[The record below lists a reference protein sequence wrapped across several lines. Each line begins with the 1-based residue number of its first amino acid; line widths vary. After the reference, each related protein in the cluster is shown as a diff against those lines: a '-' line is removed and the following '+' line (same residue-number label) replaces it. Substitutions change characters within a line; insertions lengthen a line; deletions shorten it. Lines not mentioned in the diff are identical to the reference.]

1 MEFFFARLQMRP
13 NSLNNPRC
21 KRQLSTC
28 RHKKDVTN
36 VSFSC
41 RATLLVIWRSTR
53 LCQCAQTSLSY
64 FSPSPDLFL
73 ICRPLPTSTLQSYYR
88 MRSIRG
94 QMAGGFTTIVAA
106 ELIAKNVGA
115 AVEATNSLPANA
127 RTVTFHYNRKSAKRR
142 RLMEPISV
150 DSLALTESKMSTSS
164 GGAKILGVIAKEERE
179 KQAGEDVEAS
189 ADTDDMAGFL
199 SRMVAALCEQCLFL
213 PLL

>member
-1 MEFFFARLQMRP
+1 MTTCVLV
-13 NSLNNPRC
+13 PRSYEN
-21 KRQLSTC
+21 KGRNET
-28 RHKKDVTN
+28 
-36 VSFSC
+36 SFSNENLYTPVELFGIIAEC
-41 RATLLVIWRSTR
+41 EKLENPGEALLLKAKN
-53 LCQCAQTSLSY
+53 LCW
-64 FSPSPDLFL
+64 
-73 ICRPLPTSTLQSYYR
+73 
-88 MRSIRG
+88 SILA
-94 QMAGGFTTIVAA
+94 M
-106 ELIAKNVGA
+106 IAKNVGA

-199 SRMVAALCEQCLFL
+199 SRMVAALCKPAAKEYGSRPTLSTCWVNIQRTFKEIKAIGSEGV
-213 PLL
+213 